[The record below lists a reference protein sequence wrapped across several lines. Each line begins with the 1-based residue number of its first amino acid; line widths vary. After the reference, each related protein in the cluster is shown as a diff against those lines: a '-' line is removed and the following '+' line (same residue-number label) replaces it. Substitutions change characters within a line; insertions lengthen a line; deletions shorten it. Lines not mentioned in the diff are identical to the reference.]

1 MFDPFSLS
9 HYNAE
14 SEYTCADGSTDNL
27 IHATTAVVLRA
38 KFSQELEALK
48 NELEDSTNTTAA
60 AEVLRTKR
68 EQEVVELK
76 RSIDE
81 EARGHEATVQELR
94 RKHTQQLEEAGE
106 QLDQVRK
113 VAAFGLFQLP

>member
-1 MFDPFSLS
+1 VVHVILFVARIVPIYHYANSTGSSLS
-9 HYNAE
+9 YP
-14 SEYTCADGSTDNL
+14 SRSCTDSSFYDINSCL
-27 IHATTAVVLRA
+27 
-38 KFSQELEALK
+38 QELEALK

-68 EQEVVELK
+68 EQEVVDLK
-76 RSIDE
+76 RSMEDE
-81 EARGHEATVQELR
+81 VRSHEAAIQELR

-113 VAAFGLFQLP
+113 VVL